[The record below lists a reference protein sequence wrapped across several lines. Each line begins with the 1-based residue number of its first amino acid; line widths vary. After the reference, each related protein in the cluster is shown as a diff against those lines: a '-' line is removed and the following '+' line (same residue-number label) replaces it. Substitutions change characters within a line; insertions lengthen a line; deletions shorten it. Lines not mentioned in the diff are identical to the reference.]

1 MVDIVKESVDQELN
15 ASEMYLLFQRLFP
28 DDEELAP
35 VETKLIP

>member
-1 MVDIVKESVDQELN
+1 MVDIVNESIDLGLN

-35 VETKLIP
+35 VETKLIL